1 LRKKYKTIISASRRT
16 DIPAFYSEWF
26 MNRIRAGSCI
36 VPNPMYPKQETKPV
50 SLRSED
56 VEIIVFWTRDPKPLM
71 KYLPELDKLGYKYY
85 FQYTILGYPKEIDPK
100 SPSIDKSI
108 KTFSELSDSIGKE
121 KVIWRYDPILFSNLT
136 SLQWHKKQ
144 IEEISEKIKDKT
156 EQLVISFIDP
166 YKKTKIRMDKETS
179 NMFSL
184 DDDAFDAERYLELAK
199 WIGISM
205 KGKGIRVVT
214 CAEQLELSAY
224 GIDHGKC
231 IDDKIIQKIIN
242 RDKKD
247 LFGIPD
253 YKVTSR
259 KDPVQREACGCVKS
273 RDIGVN
279 NTCLFGCKYC
289 YATSNIELAKE
300 NFKKHDKTKESL
312 L

>member
-1 LRKKYKTIISASRRT
+1 
-16 DIPAFYSEWF
+16 
-26 MNRIRAGSCI
+26 M
-36 VPNPMYPKQETKPV
+36 
-50 SLRSED
+50 
-56 VEIIVFWTRDPKPLM
+56 
-71 KYLPELDKLGYKYY
+71 
-85 FQYTILGYPKEIDPK
+85 
-100 SPSIDKSI
+100 
-108 KTFSELSDSIGKE
+108 SDSIGKE